1 VTQKSPLATTIDD
14 MKATPAVRP
23 ARVFSGIQP
32 TGELHIGNYLGAVR
46 TWRQQIE
53 DAKDE
58 TMFCIVDAHAIT
70 LPYAAADLR
79 KNIDDLA
86 LDLIA
91 CGLDP
96 SKTTLFVQSDVR
108 EHTELAWYLASVT
121 PMGDLHRMTQFKD
134 KGEGKEFVSTGLFT
148 YPVLMSA
155 DILLYKATVVPVGE
169 DQVQHLELARETARR
184 FNHRFPGP
192 KKRDIFREPKPR
204 LSTTPRIMGLDGES
218 KMSKSKGN
226 TIGLFEESKPF
237 WDKLKKAYTDPQR
250 LTLSDPG
257 RPEVCNIFTMHKAIS
272 PQETQDEVVA
282 NCTQAKWGC
291 VACKQV
297 LFDNFEKE
305 LIPLR
310 TKRQQLSVEQVRQAL
325 GDGAAKA
332 RRIAE
337 ETMKEVRAAM
347 GLGSLAT

>member
-1 VTQKSPLATTIDD
+1 MTQKSPFATTLEDVPTH
-14 MKATPAVRP
+14 APAKP

-46 TWRQQIE
+46 TWRQQIDE
-53 DAKDE
+53 GKDE
-58 TMFCIVDAHAIT
+58 TIFCIVDAHAIT
-70 LPYAAADLR
+70 VPYDPRELR
-79 KNIDDLA
+79 KNIDDLV

-91 CGLDP
+91 CGLDLA
-96 SKTTLFVQSDVR
+96 KTTLFVQSDVR

-121 PMGDLHRMTQFKD
+121 PMGDLSRMTQFKD

-155 DILLYKATVVPVGE
+155 DILLYKASVVPVGE
-169 DQVQHLELARETARR
+169 DQVQHLELARETVRR
-184 FNHRFPGP
+184 FNHRFTVKGGKP
-192 KKRDIFREPKPR
+192 IFVEPQVR
-204 LSTTPRIMGLDGES
+204 LSATPRIMGLDGLE

-226 TIGLFEESKPF
+226 TIGLFEDPKPF

-250 LTLSDPG
+250 QKLSDPG

-272 PQETQDEVVA
+272 PKETQDEVA
-282 NCTQAKWGC
+282 INCTQAKWGC

-310 TKRQQLSVEQVRQAL
+310 TKRQQLSIEQVRQELA
-325 GDGAAKA
+325 DGASKA
-332 RRIAE
+332 RRIAA

>member
-1 VTQKSPLATTIDD
+1 MTQKSPFATTVDLTAP
-14 MKATPAVRP
+14 KGP

-53 DAKDE
+53 EGNDE

-70 LPYAAADLR
+70 VPYEAKELR
-79 KNIDDLA
+79 KNIDDLV

-91 CGLDP
+91 CGLDLD
-96 SKTTLFVQSDVR
+96 KTTLFVQSDVR
-108 EHTELAWYLASVT
+108 EHMELAWYLASVT
-121 PMGDLHRMTQFKD
+121 PMGDLGRMTQFKD
-134 KGEGKEFVSTGLFT
+134 KGEGKDFISTGLFT

-184 FNHRFPGP
+184 FNHRFKGEGG
-192 KKRDIFREPKPR
+192 REIFVEPKAR
-204 LSTTPRIMGLDGES
+204 LSPTPRIMGLDGVT

-226 TIGLFEESKPF
+226 TIGLFEKPDVF
-237 WDKLKKAYTDPQR
+237 WEKLKKAYTDPQR
-250 LTLSDPG
+250 LRLTDPG
-257 RPEVCNIFTMHKAIS
+257 RPEICNIYTMHKAIS
-272 PQETQDEVVA
+272 PKETQDEVVA
-282 NCTQAKWGC
+282 NCTGAKWGC
-291 VACKQV
+291 VACKKV
-297 LFDNFEKE
+297 LFDNFDKE
-305 LIPLR
+305 LTPLR
-310 TKRQQLSVEQVRQAL
+310 TKREQLSIDQVRQAM
-325 GDGAAKA
+325 GDGASKA

-337 ETMKEVRAAM
+337 VTMKEVRSAM